1 MWSSVL
7 KGNPNPVEKS
17 WREATGALTP
27 KELLMKNNQIAVNN
41 AVSSTEAPV
50 VMDTMLSQKLS
61 RVGAVIKEYSW
72 KMIYANDDAQY
83 DQLKKEMIE
92 KAKGLGYDEIINWT
106 VVQTKK
112 VFELRKQS

>member
-1 MWSSVL
+1 MNPNTGEPYDWNMWSSVL

-61 RVGAVIKEYSW
+61 QKSARSSRNTPG
-72 KMIYANDDAQY
+72 
-83 DQLKKEMIE
+83 
-92 KAKGLGYDEIINWT
+92 
-106 VVQTKK
+106 
-112 VFELRKQS
+112 R

>member
-1 MWSSVL
+1 
-7 KGNPNPVEKS
+7 
-17 WREATGALTP
+17 
-27 KELLMKNNQIAVNN
+27 
-41 AVSSTEAPV
+41 
-50 VMDTMLSQKLS
+50 
-61 RVGAVIKEYSW
+61 
-72 KMIYANDDAQY
+72 MIYANDDAQY